1 MSELLP
7 KIARITRLLPQED
20 GHSDHSDAARR
31 LQKTDVAVTQPLSFP
46 LYTKIPAPGERVNW
60 EVQSGFPSEYF
71 ASHSIKFINGRSVHN
86 AATASSQAH
95 NALVAKDQFD
105 FAPPVPTGK
114 ISQQAL
120 SILKAKQFFEES

>member
-46 LYTKIPAPGERVNW
+46 LYTKIPATGERVNW
-60 EVQSGFPSEYF
+60 KVQSGFPSEYF
-71 ASHSIKFINGRSVHN
+71 ASHSIKFKDENTVRN
-86 AATASSQAH
+86 TPTAPSQA
-95 NALVAKDQFD
+95 ALVARDQFD
-105 FAPPVPTGK
+105 VAPPAPKGK
-114 ISQQAL
+114 ISQQCL
-120 SILKAKQFFEES
+120 F

>member
-7 KIARITRLLPQED
+7 KIARIARLLPQED
-20 GHSDHSDAARR
+20 GRSDHADAARR

-46 LYTKIPAPGERVNW
+46 LYTKIPASGERVNW
-60 EVQSGFPSEYF
+60 KVQSGFPSKYF
-71 ASHSIKFINGRSVHN
+71 ASHSITFKDENAVHN
-86 AATASSQAH
+86 TATVPSHA
-95 NALVAKDQFD
+95 ALVAKDQFD
-105 FAPPVPTGK
+105 FASPVPTGK

>member
-7 KIARITRLLPQED
+7 KIARITRLLSQENTRAD
-20 GHSDHSDAARR
+20 QTDPMRR

-46 LYTKIPAPGERVNW
+46 LYTKIPASGERVNW
-60 EVQSGFPSEYF
+60 KVQSGFPSKYF
-71 ASHSIKFINGRSVHN
+71 ASHSITFKDENAGRN
-86 AATASSQAH
+86 TATVPSQA
-95 NALVAKDQFD
+95 ALVAKDQFY
-105 FAPPVPTGK
+105 FALSAPKGK

>member
-7 KIARITRLLPQED
+7 KIARITRLPPQED
-20 GHSDHSDAARR
+20 GRSDHANAARR

-46 LYTKIPAPGERVNW
+46 LYTKIPASGERVNW
-60 EVQSGFPSEYF
+60 KVQSGFPSKYF
-71 ASHSIKFINGRSVHN
+71 ATHGITFKDENAVHN
-86 AATASSQAH
+86 SAKVPSQA
-95 NALVAKDQFD
+95 ALDAKDQFD
-105 FAPPVPTGK
+105 FATPVPTSK

>member
-7 KIARITRLLPQED
+7 KIARITRLLPQENTRAD
-20 GHSDHSDAARR
+20 QTDPMRR

-46 LYTKIPAPGERVNW
+46 LYTKIPASGERVNW
-60 EVQSGFPSEYF
+60 KVQSGFPSKYF
-71 ASHSIKFINGRSVHN
+71 ASHSITFKDENAGRN
-86 AATASSQAH
+86 TATVPSQA
-95 NALVAKDQFD
+95 ALVAKDQFD
-105 FAPPVPTGK
+105 FALSAPKGK

>member
-20 GHSDHSDAARR
+20 GRSDHANAARR

-46 LYTKIPAPGERVNW
+46 LYTKIPASGERVNW
-60 EVQSGFPSEYF
+60 KVQSGFPSKYF
-71 ASHSIKFINGRSVHN
+71 ASNSITFKDEN
-86 AATASSQAH
+86 AVRNSATVPSHA
-95 NALVAKDQFD
+95 ALVAKDQFD
-105 FAPPVPTGK
+105 FSSPVPMGK

>member
-20 GHSDHSDAARR
+20 TRADQTDPTRR
-31 LQKTDVAVTQPLSFP
+31 LQKTDVAVIQPLSFP
-46 LYTKIPAPGERVNW
+46 FYTKIPTSGERVNW
-60 EVQSGFPSEYF
+60 EVQSGFPSKYF
-71 ASHSIKFINGRSVHN
+71 ASHSITFKDEN
-86 AATASSQAH
+86 ADRNTATVPSQA
-95 NALVAKDQFD
+95 ALVSNDQFD
-105 FAPPVPTGK
+105 FALPAPKGK

>member
-7 KIARITRLLPQED
+7 KIARITRLLPQENTRAD
-20 GHSDHSDAARR
+20 QTDPMRR

-46 LYTKIPAPGERVNW
+46 LYTKIPASGERVNW
-60 EVQSGFPSEYF
+60 KVQSGFPSKYF
-71 ASHSIKFINGRSVHN
+71 ASHSITFKDEN
-86 AATASSQAH
+86 ADRNTATVPSQA
-95 NALVAKDQFD
+95 ALVAQDQFD
-105 FAPPVPTGK
+105 FALPAPKGK